1 MVKSTI
7 FVKTSGPGEIHHRA
21 GAGRSRLG
29 AAPMKPRSGARS
41 RGRGM
46 ERCTKTFRRYDA
58 ALLHEI
64 MTIKYSD

>member
-46 ERCTKTFRRYDA
+46 ERCTKTSDD
-58 ALLHEI
+58 
-64 MTIKYSD
+64 MTLRCCMKL